1 MTLTSFEVTRAR
13 GGVAFCAALLLLA
26 AGCGGGGS
34 IAEQRAMRAA
44 EGAGEVTV
52 AAVWPWEL
60 RGDMLFSQGLDLAVS
75 EVNAAGGI
83 HGRSLRL
90 VREDDRESVNQG
102 RLVAQRLADDPEV
115 MAVIGHLQ
123 SYVTVPAAAI
133 YDLGGLVLLSP
144 ATTSAELT
152 SKGYSTVFRSTVTDD
167 VVGRQMAEHAVAQ
180 GYRRVAVYY
189 ERSIYGRALANAFE
203 ERISSSSATVVARD
217 SYDIDFDPREGALEP
232 MLAHWTSLG
241 LDAVFL
247 AGQVPSAG
255 KLIAHFRR
263 AGFAVP
269 VLGGDAMS
277 SQALIT
283 AGGDAAEG
291 TVVTS
296 FFHPD
301 EPRAEVQRFVQAF
314 QEHYGQMPD
323 AAAALG
329 YDAMHL
335 LAQAMNTA
343 PSPAPTEV
351 ARALRAVD
359 GWTGVTGPFRFNEKG
374 DLVDRRMIKSVVRNG
389 RFEFLAEDAVPAAVA
404 AGG

>member
-1 MTLTSFEVTRAR
+1 MSFEVKSAR
-13 GGVAFCAALLLLA
+13 GGVFSCAALLLLA
-26 AGCGGGGS
+26 AGCGGAGS
-34 IAEQRAMRAA
+34 IAEQRAMRAV
-44 EGAGEVTV
+44 EGSGEVTV

-83 HGRSLRL
+83 HGRTLRL
-90 VREDDRESVNQG
+90 VREDDRESVNEG

-152 SKGYSTVFRSTVTDD
+152 AKGYSTVFRSTVTDA

-203 ERISSSSATVVARD
+203 EKISSTAATVVARD

-232 MLAHWTSLG
+232 MLAHWTSLE

-263 AGFAVP
+263 AGFDVP

-277 SQALIT
+277 SQALIS

-301 EPRAEVQRFVQAF
+301 EPRAEVQAFVQAF
-314 QEHYGQMPD
+314 QEHFGQMPD

-335 LAQAMNTA
+335 LAQAMNAA
-343 PSPAPTEV
+343 PSPAPTDV
-351 ARALRAVD
+351 AQALRAVD
-359 GWTGVTGPFRFNEKG
+359 GWNGVTGLFRFNEKG
-374 DLVDRRMIKSVVRNG
+374 DLVGRRMIKSVVRNG
-389 RFEFLAEDAVPAAVA
+389 RFEYLAEAEDAMPAAVA
-404 AGG
+404 VGG